1 MKKILFLAII
11 LSLNISVFAN
21 DIHNDI
27 KNIKIIINEN
37 IGEKYINWNW
47 SSVGYSYNNGN
58 VDAYFISIYFN
69 TGTYEMEFYF
79 YDIIVNKLIIELK
92 NNYNIWVINIS
103 TYFPFSIILN
113 NNNEYDLENKNLII
127 NEIRSC
133 IFNSRIN
140 IENIFQSTING
151 YITGFHFQEFTNM
164 NIIHDFE
171 SIDRDR
177 LYNRLLELINNYFG
191 EISIIEF

>member
-37 IGEKYINWNW
+37 IGEKYINWNR